1 MKSACMSRVLT
12 QSYKNSINKSAM
24 YIHYYRKGYMAPD
37 CNLYTSMIRMALPSA
52 ADTTA
57 RGNQFHE

>member
-1 MKSACMSRVLT
+1 
-12 QSYKNSINKSAM
+12 M

-52 ADTTA
+52 ADATA
-57 RGNQFHE
+57 RGNQFYE